1 MAIARNVPLAAVL
14 DWILDRAP
22 HGIIEFVPKS
32 DPMVKQLLKLR
43 EDIFDDYT
51 EETFLQTISE
61 RAEIV
66 DRLRLPTSGRL
77 LVWYRRR

>member
-1 MAIARNVPLAAVL
+1 
-14 DWILDRAP
+14 
-22 HGIIEFVPKS
+22 
-32 DPMVKQLLKLR
+32 LLKLR